1 MFRGGFCGLIPRLSG
16 TRRSGVGGFFLGVCR
31 RVFRRGFGG
40 LIPGMQSGGFVMKIL
55 CRRFRTV
62 AIVPR
67 GEQHHGRHQHGQ

>member
-1 MFRGGFCGLIPRLSG
+1 
-16 TRRSGVGGFFLGVCR
+16 
-31 RVFRRGFGG
+31 
-40 LIPGMQSGGFVMKIL
+40 MQSGGFVMKIL